1 VDVTQGRNLSWPTK
15 PCSAVDGWDYD
26 LSDGMYN
33 TIVSEVHSPISFV
46 FKEKFIKT
54 QKQMFSISLVLLEMS
69 VVRSINKKSPFHSVP
84 VFSSSFL
91 CVRFFLLFTNLKL
104 KTAQNV

>member
-1 VDVTQGRNLSWPTK
+1 MV
-15 PCSAVDGWDYD
+15 WDYD

-69 VVRSINKKSPFHSVP
+69 VVRSINKKIPLSFSPSLFLLVPLCPFFSPFYKFKTEHS
-84 VFSSSFL
+84 SE
-91 CVRFFLLFTNLKL
+91 CV
-104 KTAQNV
+104 V